1 MASQAE
7 LKAREN
13 LMEIRRKRQQEEAAS
28 YGNKYDYSE
37 DDDPEQVAIRNINR
51 IRGRK
56 QEDSNVNRL
65 EELRKSAEERKLRQ
79 QAVNYYKN
87 SNTKRTERKNA
98 AEEIDRIMANDLTNN
113 KARSNRMKRSI
124 AMHQMDLEEAK
135 KIYRNIITE
144 KSDMSD
150 SDRKKAIEELKKK
163 IAMEEITG
171 DSKTLEDLSRD
182 FSKATGR
189 TVSAKDAYQMMENA
203 SGEIDRKEF
212 ESEREK
218 KKTELEQ
225 IQKADDF
232 KRKAMEGSEL
242 AQRKNVYNEDLLAG
256 YQNEDKQYPDIFSST
271 VEYKQYQDMT
281 EGEKDIFNYYLATEG
296 AQKAKE
302 YLNTIK
308 RDINKRQTEEQTE
321 EMKKYAKEH
330 PVLSSVSS
338 VAAGFATGL
347 GALETVRQNAEN
359 VITGENAP
367 VDVNSVAFRPL
378 NAQNTIRNTVQENFE
393 GSEDIK
399 ALKRFLYQ
407 TGMSM
412 ADFTTQAAVGG
423 MAGGFAG
430 EAALTAGASAER
442 AAQITASI
450 AKNASLPIMG
460 SGAMAQTVKEV
471 IDNGGSTNQAT
482 QLGIIAGAAE
492 VITERLGIDNL
503 AELAKQGKNSVY
515 RAVRKIVA
523 EGAIPEGLEEVVS
536 DIVNNM
542 ANDAIMQ
549 ENSDFN
555 RTKEQYMNMGM
566 KEEEAKEKAN
576 AERVKNTVL
585 SFLGGAL
592 SGGLMG
598 AGAYAGGYIEGGNL
612 GRELKSYEGFS
623 DSQLIN
629 DAKSMKGTN
638 AAELAQYYE
647 GKGKLTDRKRAELFN
662 QILTDSNGGYSR
674 AEKSNIGEQKTEENK
689 PVELTAEDFKVEGE
703 TQKRPETGYIDRM
716 QENVPVE
723 NKMPVI
729 ETKRSYWDNKRV
741 SYKGL
746 NGNIEG
752 IDRVENGKI
761 YARVNTGEA
770 TIVQPVNNISFYD
783 ANTQKLYETA
793 EGYKNAGARNFIIE
807 YNGEDIEQYK
817 KGYNAYY
824 DAATVGIPMN
834 KVNSVYG
841 NMLSDRQ
848 KIAAYQA
855 GEADLNFDER
865 YEKLKTAREE
875 KGISGYVVEN
885 EAFKGLDKNSQG
897 ILRSYAKMSG
907 ANIVIDEKISAG
919 NGKYANGYY
928 DNNGTIHIAADS
940 DSPMTVVAN
949 HELTHY
955 LQQYSPIYEEY
966 RSKVIEYI
974 MEKDGDTLDRLIEK
988 HMSSYEN
995 TGRSISREEAMDEIA
1010 ANASELFLTDEY
1022 AVRKL
1027 VEENRSIGEKILDFF
1042 KEFISKVKEMLK
1054 GYDPKSKE
1062 AQILNESMESARQAE
1077 KIWLEAMKSART
1089 AGKKETVTGGEIKK
1103 AFSLKEDVEETKDLI
1118 AVHNIT
1124 EGKLN
1129 KQLKLEG
1136 FPMISIAVTKTDIG
1150 HTNFGE
1156 ISAVFTKKT
1165 IDPKNKKNKVYSA
1178 DAWTAT
1184 FPKVEY
1190 ESNQTVSGKLK
1201 GMMYDAKENR
1211 TAERYLRSASYIL
1224 SDVEYALNR
1233 YGGEEGVID
1242 EALKNDGIKAIYL
1255 DREGKTAKEQT
1266 KEVKVEK
1273 DEKKAEIYKKIIKK
1287 FDVEKLCK
1295 MPFNDVIREHGDMLF
1310 EIVME
1315 NNEKIKEKV
1324 KEGYNWKES
1333 KMAKRVI
1340 QRNLIDARDYTEN
1353 GGTKTEIVEDY
1364 EAEDKFIKENID
1376 EKKYEK
1382 WVREN
1387 FKGIEKSKGIWN
1399 GKDPLTTSG
1408 RRRKFEAT
1416 HYQYN
1421 AENIVKAML
1430 AQNKDEKNVAGFSG
1444 VKTVRAAAADEFK
1457 SIEDIKNSSSR
1468 LQSIDTE
1475 TYNKKLDS
1483 IESRLISVMSEIVGE
1498 EKDLFNHMNKMDQV
1512 GELILDAAGKP
1523 TEENVRKT
1531 INKYGWNITEKQAK
1545 EIADVINEIKQMP
1558 VNMFEA
1564 KPQRVI
1570 GYDEVAYWVVPDSIS
1585 DETRKNIE
1593 RVSKDANIVEYEEG
1607 NENQRKDILN
1617 GLNDVKFSIRDE
1629 NSTLEENL
1637 RERRESG
1644 YSYESLAKIGSIKIN
1659 SVKNTEMK
1667 IAKYSEEIKR
1677 KDVINTTRN
1686 NIEKYN
1692 KKMGNNYGDR
1702 YLYNKDLDSKVSI
1715 NSESLKHGMIRMK
1728 NANIEAITFL
1738 PGYFENAVVV
1748 NEAEGKRKEA
1758 KNAYILMGAYE
1769 KKNGEIAIVRMEV
1782 NEHRGEMEVE
1792 DCHTLYA
1799 LKAKKEDAA
1808 AAALGQDK
1816 KSLQDTSS
1824 FKITIAEML
1833 DAVKEIYPN
1842 ELSIETTRKMG
1853 YERGKSDIEGL
1864 RYMMRDISEVDY
1876 ETLKEENR
1884 ELRSIN
1890 KNLQDMIALEYG
1902 AEPQIDAIKKVSKH
1916 ILKKYESSYD
1926 QETLEKNLTEI
1937 WKYLANNKNPNGE
1950 ELATITSSVAKG
1962 ILEKSKRLDTD
1973 MREQYKDL
1981 LKGIRGTNLKLDEKY
1996 RGDMDQVG
2004 GYSEFRKKNFGKIRL
2019 SNEGIEVDS
2028 YYQEL
2033 AAQYPELFD
2042 TEKYM
2047 TPADQLMNIADVIQ
2061 MLQPTYINP
2070 YGMNMDQ
2077 AAVDLA
2083 YEIYDSYYNIE
2094 KKGNALETKK
2104 IAELNR
2110 ARSQYKEAQKKIR
2123 EEMRQKYEQRMKV
2136 LKEENET
2143 LKKGESE
2150 KLLQQKAKYD
2160 SIMRRRTIA
2169 REESGERTQL
2179 LKALN
2184 RISRMKSTT
2193 ENMEKAKELV
2203 GDIDIVAKS
2212 MTAQGQYNLELLR
2225 DRYNNELKNNPDF
2238 TESKSIEEKIKRLDK
2253 EKIADMGIG
2262 GVRDLLEAVLEFE
2275 HKVRTD
2281 AKQIDT
2287 EWRKSNYDLARKIE
2301 EEVNASKGYDP
2312 KNKASDI
2319 VNAYNT
2325 TILSAEREFRKIAG
2339 YAKDS
2344 QLENQAKELNK
2355 GQLKKIKFQQDAASY
2370 FKSFMDAE
2378 EKWINTATGE
2388 KATEIKIGE
2397 KNGKDILITPSMRM
2411 SLYLHAKAEANLRHI
2426 IGGTNVVKGQ
2436 LNQYQGGGI
2445 TVPDM
2450 DLYKK
2455 GKIKEAYQRGETI
2468 KLTKTGLQKILSEIT
2483 PREKRFAEM
2492 VSGFFNGQMK
2502 DAINETSLKLDGY
2515 EKARVTNYYPI
2526 RTDSNFTNVEFE
2538 GLVKDA
2544 TIEGMGMLKQRS
2556 GGTNPVMLEDIFS
2569 VLNRQIEN
2577 VSSYYGLAI
2586 PIRNFNKI
2594 YNSTASGYE
2603 GSVKEAVGSKWGS
2616 RGQKYI
2622 ENVLTDLQGG
2632 RRKEVTWMDKMRGNY
2647 AQAVLTLNPSVTM
2660 KQAAS
2665 FPTAAATLG
2674 WGPVVKALTH
2684 QNVRTD
2690 RELIDKYSPLLWYR
2704 NQGNMT
2710 NDIADINNAKTW
2722 ATKMPKGVQKYA
2734 MNWIQN
2740 MDTATVQRLW
2750 LASEYYVQDELNMK
2764 KGADGYY
2771 EKVAEVYNKVIED
2784 TQPNYTV
2791 MQRPDILRNPS
2802 QAYKVFT
2809 MFSTQRLQNYGIVYD
2824 AIGEYKAR
2832 LNDMKTGKGTKD
2844 DMAKAGKNLARA
2856 ISSQIVAA
2864 AVLAGMT
2871 FVAGAALHR
2880 PDKWEDEDGKITV
2893 ESFAKRFGSDM
2904 ISTIAGSSI
2913 GGSELYSFL
2922 EAAITKGK
2930 WWGIEDNVVGII
2942 NDLGNDFKYMG
2953 DAISNLATGD
2963 GDIEKV
2969 MEKMKQTGKDA
2980 AKLFG
2985 VPAENAE
2992 KIIKGIGLWIA
3003 DIKAGSFL
3011 KASDMYYTEYKK
3023 LWKMRGDKEAYDK
3036 YYKDLS
3042 EKIGESSV
3050 KAGLKAEELSELSYK
3065 EDMKELA
3072 KAREN
3077 SDLNTYKKIMERLK
3091 SEGYEEKNILT
3102 VLNNKQKMKEVSYD
3116 DLWEV
3121 WIEGTKEQYE
3131 DLKTKAILSGKKEE
3145 NIVTEMK
3152 KRQNQKLKEE
3162 DEDFQRAA
3170 DALDEGNKELYEN
3183 IRDELTKRYES
3194 EGYDSSR
3201 IANVIKGLRKKGN
3214 EEENEEEKEDED
3226 EIF

>member
-1 MASQAE
+1 MASQEE

-37 DDDPEQVAIRNINR
+37 DEDPEQVAIRNINR

-65 EELRKSAEERKLRQ
+65 EELRKAAEERKLSQ

-87 SNTKRTERKNA
+87 SNKKRIERKNA

-113 KARSNRMKRSI
+113 KARSNRMQRAN
-124 AMHQMDLEEAK
+124 AMHQMDMEEAK
-135 KIYRNIITE
+135 KNYRNIITE
-144 KSDMSD
+144 NSDLSD

-171 DSKTLEDLSRD
+171 DSKTLEDLSTD

-225 IQKADDF
+225 VQKADDF
-232 KRKAMEGSEL
+232 KSKAMEGSEL

-442 AAQITASI
+442 EAQITASI

-566 KEEEAKEKAN
+566 TEEEAQEKAK
-576 AERVKNTVL
+576 ADRVKNTVM

-598 AGAYAGGYIEGGNL
+598 AGAYAGGYIEGGDL

-623 DSQLIN
+623 DRQLIN
-629 DAKSMKGTN
+629 DAKSMIGTN
-638 AAELAQYYE
+638 ASELAKYYE

-662 QILTDSNGGYSR
+662 QILSDSNGVYRR
-674 AEKSNIGEQKTEENK
+674 AETSTIGEQKTGENK
-689 PVELTAEDFKVEGE
+689 PVELTAEDLKVEGE
-703 TQKRPETGYIDRM
+703 TQKKTETGYIERL
-716 QENVPVE
+716 QENVPVK

-729 ETKRSYWDNKRV
+729 ETQRSYEDNKKV

-761 YARVNTGEA
+761 YARVNTGEVN
-770 TIVQPVNNISFYD
+770 IVQPVNNISFYD

-865 YEKLKTAREE
+865 YEKLKKAREE

-907 ANIVIDEKISAG
+907 ANIVIDETISAG

-974 MEKDGDTLDRLIEK
+974 MEKEGETLDRLIEK

-1178 DAWTAT
+1178 DAWTPT
-1184 FPKVEY
+1184 FPQVEY
-1190 ESNQTVSGKLK
+1190 ESNQNVSGKLN

-1224 SDVEYALNR
+1224 SDVEYALKR

-1324 KEGYNWKES
+1324 KEEYNWKES
-1333 KMAKRVI
+1333 KTAKRVI
-1340 QRNLIDARDYTEN
+1340 QRNLIDARDYMEN

-1444 VKTVRAAAADEFK
+1444 VKTVRAAAADEFE

-1617 GLNDVKFSIRDE
+1617 NLNDVKFSIKEDE
-1629 NSTLEENL
+1629 SGRYVSVDVDQDIFNGLDKNEMRKKAVQVIRERFQGKTIRGVTISREGAKEYGYPKNRRIKEEVLKSKLRASTELDNLIEVSTLIRKEKDMTNHP
-1637 RERRESG
+1637 
-1644 YSYESLAKIGSIKIN
+1644 
-1659 SVKNTEMK
+1659 
-1667 IAKYSEEIKR
+1667 IAK
-1677 KDVINTTRN
+1677 DGW
-1686 NIEKYN
+1686 EKYKTIFEVAGRRFEGEISVGVN
-1692 KKMGNNYGDR
+1692 GETKTFRDVTKIKEITSGASGTLGITPVSGTKSDSFNNSIS
-1702 YLYNKDLDSKVSI
+1702 DSRENTNEKF
-1715 NSESLKHGMIRMK
+1715 SLK
-1728 NANIEAITFL
+1728 
-1738 PGYFENAVVV
+1738 
-1748 NEAEGKRKEA
+1748 
-1758 KNAYILMGAYE
+1758 
-1769 KKNGEIAIVRMEV
+1769 
-1782 NEHRGEMEVE
+1782 
-1792 DCHTLYA
+1792 
-1799 LKAKKEDAA
+1799 
-1808 AAALGQDK
+1808 
-1816 KSLQDTSS
+1816 DT
-1824 FKITIAEML
+1824 E
-1833 DAVKEIYPN
+1833 
-1842 ELSIETTRKMG
+1842 
-1853 YERGKSDIEGL
+1853 
-1864 RYMMRDISEVDY
+1864 EVDY

-1884 ELRSIN
+1884 ELRRIN

-1926 QETLEKNLTEI
+1926 QETLEENLTEI

-1950 ELATITSSVAKG
+1950 ELAAITSNVAKG

-1973 MREQYKDL
+1973 MRDQYKDL

-2033 AAQYPELFD
+2033 ASQYPELFD

-2047 TPADQLMNIADVIQ
+2047 TPADQLINIADVVQ

-2184 RISRMKSTT
+2184 RISRMKSTP

-2203 GDIDIVAKS
+2203 GDIDLVAKS

-2674 WGPVVKALTH
+2674 WGPVVKALTN

-2690 RELIDKYSPLLWYR
+2690 RALIDKYSPLLWYR

-2722 ATKMPKGVQKYA
+2722 ATKMPKGVKKYA
-2734 MNWIQN
+2734 LNWIQN

-2764 KGADGYY
+2764 KGEDGYY

-2791 MQRPDILRNPS
+2791 IQRPDILRNPS

-2963 GDIEKV
+2963 GDIDKV
-2969 MEKMKQTGKDA
+2969 MEKMKKTGKDA

-3011 KASDMYYTEYKK
+3011 KASDMYYQEYKK

-3152 KRQNQKLKEE
+3152 KRQNQKLKED

-3170 DALDEGNKELYEN
+3170 DALDEGNKELYEK

-3201 IANVIKGLRKKGN
+3201 IANVIKGLRKKGY
-3214 EEENEEEKEDED
+3214 EEENEEEKEEED